1 MILHFTFY
9 NAAQLVPVCGD
20 QVLFFLAATHIDG
33 DIVGIC
39 DDQRAAALEAGDVVD
54 LGIGQLQDALH
65 ALCFLFLQVQNDF
78 DFAVVQDAAA
88 VFSIFQGKEVVQ
100 ILRGNQYTT
109 AVAANRLDGL
119 EYIVGSQRIG
129 RCTDPALR
137 VKFRPPPI
145 NEKSALKKG
154 ALAFLFNFDDTIIAE
169 SYCSKKDF
177 CCADV
182 VPIYCISADKF
193 SNVALWHQCGY
204 MN

>member
-129 RCTDPALR
+129 R
-137 VKFRPPPI
+137 
-145 NEKSALKKG
+145 
-154 ALAFLFNFDDTIIAE
+154 
-169 SYCSKKDF
+169 
-177 CCADV
+177 
-182 VPIYCISADKF
+182 
-193 SNVALWHQCGY
+193 
-204 MN
+204 